1 MPVNMNLAALYMNEN
16 GEYKPIPGVRGEP
29 GVTPTISVEDIPGGH
44 RVTIAGA
51 EGSTSIDVMDGT
63 NGVSPTVAVTD
74 VTGGH
79 RVTITD
85 AIGTRSFDVM
95 DGAAGSDGAP
105 GAAGV
110 SPTVAVTD
118 ITGGHRV
125 TITDAIGTRSFDV
138 MDGATGAPGAPGAA
152 GVSPTVAVTDVTGGH
167 RVTITDAT
175 GSRSFDVMDG
185 TDGSTPVLTVIHIT
199 GSSPNFVSDVS
210 YADAMTAYNNGSLL
224 YAVRND
230 AVYGLYRV
238 EASRLLF
245 ARTYIAN
252 NTVAIDTVSFTSTG
266 AIGLGNQIV
275 HPPKMLTFSLTSNG
289 SDAYA
294 DPPTG
299 TLGVEI
305 SDIDDISYAYH
316 AAAGTS
322 DDYVILGLRNGAPG
336 STPPD
341 PYEMYSIQSAT
352 WDEETG
358 PETVAT
364 LTFRCVGFRTGVPV
378 IKTITVSDT
387 PWTYDS
393 FENAVVSFSE
403 TALAVSP

>member
-1 MPVNMNLAALYMNEN
+1 MPLDLNLAALYMRV
-16 GEYKPIPGVRGEP
+16 GDQYVPIPGVRGEP
-29 GVTPTISVEDIPGGH
+29 GV
-44 RVTIAGA
+44 
-51 EGSTSIDVMDGT
+51 
-63 NGVSPTVAVTD
+63 SPA
-74 VTGGH
+74 
-79 RVTITD
+79 
-85 AIGTRSFDVM
+85 
-95 DGAAGSDGAP
+95 
-105 GAAGV
+105 
-110 SPTVAVTD
+110 VAVTD

-125 TITDAIGTRSFDV
+125 TITDDSGTHSFDV
-138 MDGATGAPGAPGAA
+138 LDGANGSDGAPGAA
-152 GVSPTVAVTDVTGGH
+152 GFSPTVSVTDITGGH

-175 GSRSFDVMDG
+175 GSHSFDVMDG
-185 TDGSTPVLTVIHIT
+185 ADGSTPVLTVIHIT
-199 GSSPNFVSDVS
+199 GSSPNYVSDVS
-210 YADAMTAYNNGSLL
+210 YADAMTAYTNGALL

-289 SDAYA
+289 PDAYA

-364 LTFRCVGFRTGVPV
+364 LTFRCVGFRNGVPV

-393 FENAVVSFSE
+393 FENAVVSYSE

>member
-1 MPVNMNLAALYMNEN
+1 MPLDLNLAALYMRV
-16 GEYKPIPGVRGEP
+16 GDQYIPIPGVRGEP
-29 GVTPTISVEDIPGGH
+29 
-44 RVTIAGA
+44 
-51 EGSTSIDVMDGT
+51 
-63 NGVSPTVAVTD
+63 
-74 VTGGH
+74 
-79 RVTITD
+79 
-85 AIGTRSFDVM
+85 
-95 DGAAGSDGAP
+95 
-105 GAAGV
+105 GV

-125 TITDAIGTRSFDV
+125 TITDATGTRSFDV
-138 MDGATGAPGAPGAA
+138 LDGANGSDGAPGAA
-152 GVSPTVAVTDVTGGH
+152 GVSPTVSITDITGGH

-175 GSRSFDVMDG
+175 GSRSFDVLDG
-185 TDGSTPVLTVIHIT
+185 GTPVLTVIHIT
-199 GSSPNFVSDVS
+199 GSSPNYVSDVT
-210 YADAMTAYNNGSLL
+210 YAEAMTAYNNGGLL

-252 NTVAIDTVSFTSTG
+252 NSSVGIDTLSFASTG
-266 AIGLGNQIV
+266 TIGIGNQNV
-275 HPPKMLTFSLTSNG
+275 QPTKMLTFALTSNG

-305 SDIDDISYAYH
+305 SDIDDIGYAYH

-322 DDYVILGLRNGAPG
+322 DDYVILGLRNGAPA

-358 PETVAT
+358 PEIVVT
-364 LTFRCVGFRTGVPV
+364 LTFRCLGFRNGVPV
-378 IKTITVSDT
+378 IKTITITDT
-387 PWTYDS
+387 PWTYDL
-393 FENAVVSFSE
+393 FQNATVTYSE
-403 TALAVSP
+403 TALAVQS

>member
-1 MPVNMNLAALYMNEN
+1 MPLDLNLVALYMRV
-16 GEYKPIPGVRGEP
+16 GDQYVPIPGVRGEP
-29 GVTPTISVEDIPGGH
+29 GV
-44 RVTIAGA
+44 
-51 EGSTSIDVMDGT
+51 
-63 NGVSPTVAVTD
+63 SPTVAVTD
-74 VTGGH
+74 ITGGH

-85 AIGTRSFDVM
+85 ATGTRSFDVL
-95 DGAAGSDGAP
+95 DGADGADGAP

-125 TITDAIGTRSFDV
+125 TITDAGGTHSFDV
-138 MDGATGAPGAPGAA
+138 L
-152 GVSPTVAVTDVTGGH
+152 
-167 RVTITDAT
+167 
-175 GSRSFDVMDG
+175 
-185 TDGSTPVLTVIHIT
+185 DGSTPVLTVIHIT
-199 GSSPNFVSDVS
+199 GSSPNYVSDVT
-210 YADAMTAYNNGSLL
+210 YAEAMTAYNNGGLL

-252 NTVAIDTVSFTSTG
+252 NSSVGIDTLSFASTG
-266 AIGLGNQIV
+266 TIGIGNQNV
-275 HPPKMLTFSLTSNG
+275 NTTKMLTFALTSNG

-305 SDIDDISYAYH
+305 SDIGDIGYAYH

-322 DDYVILGLRNGAPG
+322 DDYVILGLRNGAPS

-358 PETVAT
+358 PEIVVT
-364 LTFRCVGFRTGVPV
+364 LTFRCLGFRNGVPV
-378 IKTITVSDT
+378 IKTITITDT
-387 PWTYDS
+387 PWTYDL
-393 FENAVVSFSE
+393 FQNATVTYSE
-403 TALAVSP
+403 TALAVQS

>member
-1 MPVNMNLAALYMNEN
+1 MPLDLNLAALYMRV
-16 GEYKPIPGVRGEP
+16 GDQYVPIPGVRGEP
-29 GVTPTISVEDIPGGH
+29 GV
-44 RVTIAGA
+44 
-51 EGSTSIDVMDGT
+51 
-63 NGVSPTVAVTD
+63 SPTVAVTD
-74 VTGGH
+74 ITDGH

-85 AIGTRSFDVM
+85 ASGSHSFDVL
-95 DGAAGSDGAP
+95 DGTNGAP
-105 GAAGV
+105 GTNGV

-125 TITDAIGTRSFDV
+125 TITDAGGT
-138 MDGATGAPGAPGAA
+138 
-152 GVSPTVAVTDVTGGH
+152 H
-167 RVTITDAT
+167 
-175 GSRSFDVMDG
+175 SFDVMDG

-199 GSSPNFVSDVS
+199 GSSPNYVSDVS

-252 NTVAIDTVSFTSTG
+252 NTSVGIDTISLLSNG
-266 AIGLGNQIV
+266 AIGIGNQSV
-275 HPPKMLTFSLTSNG
+275 HAPKMLTFSLTSNG

-305 SDIDDISYAYH
+305 SDIDDISAAYH

-322 DDYVILGLRNGAPG
+322 DDYVILGLRNGSPS

-358 PETVAT
+358 PEIVVT
-364 LTFRCVGFRTGVPV
+364 LIFRCLGFRNGVPV
-378 IKTITVSDT
+378 IKTITITDT
-387 PWTYDS
+387 PWTYDL
-393 FENAVVSFSE
+393 FQNATVTYSE
-403 TALAVSP
+403 TSLAVAP